1 MMDGQPASEGVPDQ
15 DVQPGIQP
23 DNPFLK
29 LRTRTLIPWV
39 IVGTIIV
46 FVLLA
51 IADAVTQAD
60 LLDSATG
67 DLVGEIGV
75 YAAVAV
81 WIAYAC
87 RNSGADL
94 RHLIGRVPSGYN
106 WFPAAG
112 LLATSMAFSIG
123 SWYLTAYSLHH
134 LAPGMMEWLLTLD
147 MAVPDSIASHVLSA
161 TIAVVIAPVVEEV
174 LFRGVLVGRWAVKW
188 GLRTGIVATAVVFGL
203 LHVPDAAGAT
213 AFGLITALLYLQ
225 TRTLIVPVVFHA
237 ANNLIATL
245 AEFAVGSEEPW
256 TLASELEEIEAMLL
270 PGLVMMAVT
279 LPVLLW
285 YIWRQWP
292 ARDARPPYMDVA

>member
-1 MMDGQPASEGVPDQ
+1 MDGQQASERVPDQ

-39 IVGTIIV
+39 IIGTIIV
-46 FVLLA
+46 FVLLS

-67 DLVGEIGV
+67 DLVGQIGV

-94 RHLIGRVPSGYN
+94 GRLIGRVPPGFN
-106 WFPAAG
+106 WFPAVG
-112 LLATSMAFSIG
+112 LLATALVFSIG
-123 SWYLTAYSLHH
+123 SWYVTAYLLSRLV
-134 LAPGMMEWLLTLD
+134 PGTMEWLMTLETPV
-147 MAVPDSIASHVLSA
+147 ADSVVSHALS
-161 TIAVVIAPVVEEV
+161 TIIVIVIAPAVEEV
-174 LFRGVLVGRWAVKW
+174 LFRGILIGRWATKW
-188 GLRTGIVATAVVFGL
+188 RLRTAVVATALVFGI
-203 LHVPDAAGAT
+203 LHVFNIVGAT
-213 AFGLITALLYLQ
+213 ALGLITALLYLQ
-225 TRTLIVPVVFHA
+225 TGTLIVPIAFHA
-237 ANNLIATL
+237 ANNLVPTL
-245 AEFAVGSEEPW
+245 AEFAFGSDEPG
-256 TLASELEEIEAMLL
+256 TLAVELEEIEAMLL
-270 PGLVMMAVT
+270 SGLVMMAVT

-285 YIWRQWP
+285 YTWRQWP

>member
-1 MMDGQPASEGVPDQ
+1 MDGQQASERVPDQ

-39 IVGTIIV
+39 IIGTIIV
-46 FVLLA
+46 FVLLS

-67 DLVGEIGV
+67 DLVGQIGV

-94 RHLIGRVPSGYN
+94 GRLIGRVPPGFN
-106 WFPAAG
+106 WFPAVR
-112 LLATSMAFSIG
+112 LLATALVFSIG
-123 SWYLTAYSLHH
+123 SWYVNAYLLSRLV
-134 LAPGMMEWLLTLD
+134 PGTMEWLMTLETPV
-147 MAVPDSIASHVLSA
+147 ADSVVSHALS
-161 TIAVVIAPVVEEV
+161 TIIVIVIAPAVEEV
-174 LFRGVLVGRWAVKW
+174 LFRGILIGRWATKW
-188 GLRTGIVATAVVFGL
+188 RLRTAVVATALVFGI
-203 LHVPDAAGAT
+203 LHVFNIVGAT
-213 AFGLITALLYLQ
+213 ALGLITALLYLQ
-225 TRTLIVPVVFHA
+225 TGTLIVPIAFHA
-237 ANNLIATL
+237 ANNLVPTL
-245 AEFAVGSEEPW
+245 AEFAFGSDEPG
-256 TLASELEEIEAMLL
+256 TLAVELEEIEAMLL
-270 PGLVMMAVT
+270 SGLVMMAVT

-285 YIWRQWP
+285 YTWRQWP